1 MGVEFRAVRKVFADG
16 TVALEGLD
24 LAFETGEFLV
34 LLGPSGSGKTTACRL
49 LAGLEAPT
57 AGSLWVD
64 GRDITGLPPRA
75 RGMSMVFQNYAL
87 YGHKTVYENIAYPL
101 RIRSSRAQNRPDGA
115 RDRLDLQ
122 IEAQLKRRPAQ
133 LSGGQAQRVA
143 VARALVWQP
152 LICLMDEPLSNL
164 DALLRLQTRTELKR
178 LHGELR
184 RTFVFVTHDQ
194 EEAITLGTRI
204 AVLNEGR
211 LVQLDTPRRIYRE
224 PATRFVAEFIGRP
237 AMNTVDGVIEAGV
250 FRAGGLA
257 LPVRGRQDGP
267 IVLGIRP
274 EALVLRAE
282 PTAETLTFEL
292 DVVEPVE
299 PDTLLFVK
307 SETSRWS
314 QGSCAMSASASPA
327 RRSIS
332 SCRRPS
338 AISSTREPASACREP
353 ADPPRPARGR
363 SPRLA
368 RTASPQPRPRLVRIG
383 ELIFWDAILLVLTFL
398 VWLRWF

>member
-1 MGVEFRAVRKVFADG
+1 MGVEFKAVRKVFPDG

-34 LLGPSGSGKTTACRL
+34 LLGPSGSGKTTACRV
-49 LAGLEAPT
+49 LAGLEAPSS
-57 AGSLWVD
+57 GSLWVD

-101 RIRSSRAQNRPDGA
+101 RIRKLARAEI
-115 RDRLDLQ
+115 DRTVRAIAAMLQ
-122 IEAQLKRRPAQ
+122 IETQLERRPAQ

-178 LHGELR
+178 LHGELG

-237 AMNTVDGVIEAGV
+237 AMNTVDGVVEAGV
-250 FRAGGLA
+250 FRAGALA
-257 LPVRGRQDGP
+257 LLVGGRAEGPV
-267 IVLGIRP
+267 VLGIRP
-274 EALVLRAE
+274 EALVLRPE
-282 PTAETLTFEL
+282 PTPESVTFTL
-292 DVVEPVE
+292 DVIEPVE
-299 PDTLLFVK
+299 PDTLLFLKTGDISMVARVMRDVG
-307 SETSRWS
+307 ERVV
-314 QGSCAMSASASPA
+314 GAPVHVELPA
-327 RRSIS
+327 AERHFFDARTGQ
-332 SCRRPS
+332 RRP
-338 AISSTREPASACREP
+338 
-353 ADPPRPARGR
+353 
-363 SPRLA
+363 
-368 RTASPQPRPRLVRIG
+368 
-383 ELIFWDAILLVLTFL
+383 
-398 VWLRWF
+398 